1 MRPERL
7 LGVGCESPLAFS
19 AGVATISTMSPRGTG
34 GLGSVVDLLGGDL
47 GAAVGSLG
55 FPVYVIDAGG
65 VVRWLNEAAAG
76 IVGNVVGSRFADVVA
91 PEEMPKVKREFAA
104 KLLGTRARS
113 DYEFVVLDRDGAR
126 VRVEVTAVPLVDEGR
141 VVGVLGIGHASGR
154 VREDD
159 GGADL
164 EQRLT
169 PRQREVLRL
178 LCAGRSTREI
188 ADELA
193 LSQETVRNHVRHV
206 LRRLRARTRLEAVLV
221 ARRLGLPD

>member
-1 MRPERL
+1 
-7 LGVGCESPLAFS
+7 
-19 AGVATISTMSPRGTG
+19 MSPRGTG
-34 GLGSVVDLLGGDL
+34 GLGTVVELLGGDL

-55 FPVYVIDAGG
+55 FPVYVIDTGG
-65 VVRWLNEAAAG
+65 VVRWLNEAAAA
-76 IVGNVVGSRFADVVA
+76 IVGNIVGSRFADAVA

-126 VRVEVTAVPLVDEGR
+126 VRVEVTAVPLVDGGR

-154 VREDD
+154 LREDD

-206 LRRLRARTRLEAVLV
+206 LRRLRARTRLEAVLE